1 MLFPVSYVE
10 TNLSYLNGVLSHF
23 IQKSV
28 TLNRYYKATLFPA
41 EFIPIHDHSQN
52 AIDTKFKNVF
62 KDIKGLEPSDKKKL
76 LRLYVNHQRIQKL
89 CEKKTIPK
97 IELSCLPT
105 ELQKS
110 LKELGEYLYSSG
122 LKNKAIRKL
131 ANGGN
136 DQGIDSLL
144 SHSQRFREVNG
155 DVCCFCGINDYEEQL
170 ADTDDTK
177 QWRPAYDHF
186 LPKDKYPLAAVN
198 FKNLFPVCYQ
208 CNSKAKGA
216 IDPCYCKANSQR
228 KVSFYPFNNNLNGE
242 LFFSYATNETAIL
255 SNEFWQVEL
264 GDDKDENQLT
274 WDRVFDITNRVK
286 DRLNRKYKKWLK
298 SILAG
303 NDLTIDELK
312 AHLIAA
318 AIENMEEK
326 RNIRDGYHKALTFG
340 SLATMSHDLLEAI
353 VSALSNEVIP
363 SSKDEALIALNE
375 LGFDFG

>member
-10 TNLSYLNGVLSHF
+10 TNLSYLNGVLRHF

-28 TLNRYYKATLFPA
+28 TLNRYNKASLFPA
-41 EFIPIHDHSQN
+41 EFIPIHDQN
-52 AIDTKFKNVF
+52 GNKIDTKFKNAF
-62 KDIKGLEPSDKKKL
+62 KEIKDLAPTDKKKL

-97 IELSCLPT
+97 IELSCFPQ

-122 LKNKAIRKL
+122 LKNKAIRQL
-131 ANGGN
+131 ANGGIE
-136 DQGIDSLL
+136 QGIDSLL
-144 SHSQRFREVNG
+144 SHSKRFREENG

-170 ADTDDTK
+170 ADTTDTK

-216 IDPCYCKANSQR
+216 IDPCYCKAERQR
-228 KVSFYPFNNNLNGE
+228 KLSFYPFNNNLNGE
-242 LFFSYATNETAIL
+242 LFFSYATNDTAIL

-264 GDDKDENQLT
+264 GDDTDENQLT

-286 DRLNRKYKKWLK
+286 DRLNRKYKKWLQG
-298 SILAG
+298 ILAG

-312 AHLIAA
+312 THLQEA
-318 AIENMEEK
+318 AIENMVEK
-326 RNIRDGYHKALTFG
+326 RNVRDGYHKALTFG
-340 SLATMSHDLLEAI
+340 SLATMSNDLLEAI
-353 VSALSNEVIP
+353 VNALSNETLP
-363 SSKDEALIALNE
+363 SSRDEALVALND